1 MALTDIG
8 ELAREMYPDTNIIS
22 SAYFQTAN
30 VADYTSPW
38 FNMAVILV
46 VCIGISGWVIWC
58 GITCDMI
65 VKWLHRRREI

>member
-1 MALTDIG
+1 MAIMDVG

-38 FNMAVILV
+38 FNMALV
-46 VCIGISGWVIWC
+46 LGLSGWVIWC
-58 GITCDMI
+58 GIAGNMI
-65 VKWLHRRREI
+65 VKWWYRRSG